1 MISYNCQ
8 GANRQTRSWRRSGF
22 LPELLFSECGTF
34 TYLENRDERKDYWFK
49 KLNQLDTATLP
60 SRYICDYKPLSQDNS
75 LVIFHHDDNTS
86 VELELVKF
94 DDKGFWRGTRPAVFL
109 SNIASYSSHLAA
121 AYRFLLLGEND
132 DERMR
137 MLIAPY
143 DERTPV
149 IKTLSLTF
157 AEARARLEKEWRRL
171 QVESQ
176 DQDLEDTVEIRR

>member
-8 GANRQTRSWRRSGF
+8 GANRQTRSWCRRGF

-34 TYLENRDERKDYWFK
+34 TYLENRDERKDYWFQ
-49 KLNQLDTATLP
+49 KLNQLDTAPLT
-60 SRYICDYKPLSQDNS
+60 SRYICNYRALSQDNS
-75 LVIFHHDDNTS
+75 LVIFHDEDNTS

-94 DDKGFWRGTRPAVFL
+94 GDRGFWRGRRPVVCL
-109 SNIASYSSHLAA
+109 SDIASYSSHSAA

-157 AEARARLEKEWRRL
+157 AEARARLEKEWLRS